1 MSNDGPQTF
10 GSSSAAKV
18 PNLVLRDT
26 IGKPEKEQEPQI
38 SREEKAQSQL
48 DKLPRP
54 TGYRI
59 LIVPYSYPR
68 ASKGGILLA
77 DSTLKTEEL
86 ATTVGYVVSL
96 GPDAYSD
103 AGKFPD
109 GPWCKTGDYI
119 LFGRYA
125 GARIVMQ
132 GEDNDDLPL
141 RLLNDDEVLAV
152 IDNPE
157 DYVGIK

>member
-1 MSNDGPQTF
+1 MSTDSPQTF
-10 GSSSAAKV
+10 GSDKEI
-18 PNLVLRDT
+18 PNVVL
-26 IGKPEKEQEPQI
+26 QEHLTAEPKPQI
-38 SREEKAQSQL
+38 PREEQAQSQL
-48 DKLPRP
+48 DKLPQP

-86 ATTVGYVVSL
+86 ATTVGYVISL
-96 GPDAYSD
+96 GPDAYAD
-103 AGKFPD
+103 AGKFPE
-109 GPWCKTGDYI
+109 GPWCKAGDYI

-132 GEDNDDLPL
+132 GEQDDDLPL

-152 IDNPE
+152 ISNPE

>member
-1 MSNDGPQTF
+1 MSEDTPHVF
-10 GSSSAAKV
+10 GSEGSTAVNIPNRVFKERPPAV
-18 PNLVLRDT
+18 P
-26 IGKPEKEQEPQI
+26 
-38 SREEKAQSQL
+38 REEKAKSQL

-54 TGYRI
+54 RGYKI
-59 LIVPYSYPR
+59 LIVPYSQPA

-77 DSTLKTEEL
+77 DATLKTEEL
-86 ATTVGYVVSL
+86 ATTIGYVASL
-96 GPDAYSD
+96 GDAAYTDPSKTP
-103 AGKFPD
+103 GE
-109 GPWCKTGDYI
+109 PWCKEGDYI

-141 RLLNDDEVLAV
+141 RILNDDEVIAV

-157 DYVGIK
+157 DYVGVK

>member
-1 MSNDGPQTF
+1 MDSPQTF
-10 GSSSAAKV
+10 GSKEI
-18 PNLVLRDT
+18 PNVVLQDHLVN
-26 IGKPEKEQEPQI
+26 PEPKEPEIP
-38 SREEKAQSQL
+38 REEKAKSQL
-48 DKLPRP
+48 DKLPKP

-68 ASKGGILLA
+68 TSKGGILLA

-86 ATTVGYVVSL
+86 ATTVGYVVAL

-103 AGKFPD
+103 ASRYPE
-109 GPWCKTGDYI
+109 GPWCKAGDYV

-125 GARIVMQ
+125 GARIVMA

-152 IDNPE
+152 IENPE